1 MASKTKNVKRPE
13 NMQHTL
19 RIFVS
24 YLGRHKF
31 MLLIVSILVTVSA
44 LANLLGTYMI
54 RPVVNNLANGD
65 LHSLA
70 IGVLVAAGI
79 FAIGALAAWGYSQT
93 MVKAAQQVVFD
104 IRRDL
109 FAHMQTLPLRFF
121 DQKRHGDIMSLFTND
136 IDTIA
141 DALNNSFAMA
151 IQSFIQMIGTLVILY
166 ILNWKLSLIVTV
178 CYGIMFWYMK
188 FSGAKSKVFYA
199 KQQQSLGEL
208 DGYIEEM
215 VSGQK
220 VVKVF
225 NHEQASL
232 QEFLE
237 KNEKLRKE
245 GTGAQSYA
253 ATMVPVVV
261 SISYI
266 NYAIVA
272 VLGGILAMR
281 GMADVGSLASY
292 LVFVRQAA
300 LPINQFT
307 QQSNF
312 LLSALAGAERV
323 FDVMNL
329 EPEVDEGDVTLVNV
343 RKENGILKECQE
355 KTGKWAWRSKDGE
368 LTMLRGDV
376 RFENVDFG
384 YTKEHMIL
392 KNISLYAKPGQKIAF
407 VGSTGAGKTTITN
420 LINRFYDVQGGTV
433 VYDGIDV
440 RKIKKDA
447 LRHSLGI
454 VLQDT
459 HLFTGTVADN
469 IRFGKLDATQE
480 EIEKAARIANAHSFI
495 RRLPDGYDTMVTAD
509 GANLSQ
515 GQRQLL
521 AIARAAVADPPVLIL
536 DEATSS
542 VDTRTEELIEKGMDQ
557 LMEGRT
563 VFVIAHRLSTVRNA
577 NAIMVLEQGKIVE
590 RGDHAELLEQRGKY
604 YQLYHGMFELS

>member
-1 MASKTKNVKRPE
+1 MASKTKNVKRLE

-480 EIEKAARIANAHSFI
+480 EIERAARIANAHSFI

-590 RGDHAELLEQRGKY
+590 RGDHAELLEQKGKY

>member
-1 MASKTKNVKRPE
+1 
-13 NMQHTL
+13 MQHTL

-253 ATMVPVVV
+253 ATMVPLVV

-329 EPEVDEGDVTLVNV
+329 EPEVDEGNVTLVNV

-392 KNISLYAKPGQKIAF
+392 KNINLYAKPGQKIAF

-480 EIEKAARIANAHSFI
+480 EIERAARIANAHSFI

>member
-1 MASKTKNVKRPE
+1 MAARAYSGKKPKNLK
-13 NMQHTL
+13 HTL
-19 RIFVS
+19 RVFLS
-24 YLGRHKF
+24 YLGRHKK
-31 MLLIVSILVTVSA
+31 MLAVVAVLVTISA
-44 LANLLGTYMI
+44 GANLFGTYMI
-54 RPVVNNLANGD
+54 RPVVNGLADGD
-65 LHSLA
+65 VHTLLR
-70 IGVLVAAGI
+70 GVLITALI
-79 FAIGALAAWGYSQT
+79 FGCGALAAYGYTQT

-109 FAHMQTLPLRFF
+109 FEHVQTLPLQFF
-121 DQKRHGDIMSLFTND
+121 DSRRHGDIMSLFTND
-136 IDTIA
+136 IDTMA
-141 DALNNSFAMA
+141 DALNNSFAMV
-151 IQSFIQMIGTLVILY
+151 IQSFIQIVGTLTLLY
-166 ILNWKLSLIVTV
+166 ILNWRLSLIVTV
-178 CYGIMFWYMK
+178 CYGIMFWYIK
-188 FSGAKSKVFYA
+188 FSGKRSKGYYT
-199 KQQQSLGEL
+199 KQQNSLGEL
-208 DGYIEEM
+208 NGYIEELIT
-215 VSGQK
+215 GQK

-225 NHEQASL
+225 HHEEESFT
-232 QEFLE
+232 EFCK
-237 KNEKLRKE
+237 KNEELRKA
-245 GTGAQSYA
+245 GTGAQGYA

-261 SISYI
+261 SISYV

-272 VLGGILAMR
+272 VLGGLLALH
-281 GMADVGSLASY
+281 GKADIGSLASY

-323 FDVMNL
+323 FDVMSL
-329 EPEVDEGDVTLVNV
+329 EPEIDEGKVELVNV
-343 RKENGILKECQE
+343 KEENGALAVCEDT
-355 KTGKWAWRSKDGE
+355 TGRWAWKRPDGTMTE
-368 LTMLRGDV
+368 LKGDV

-384 YTKEHMIL
+384 YTADRLIL

-420 LINRFYDVQGGTV
+420 LINRFYDVQGGAV

-440 RKIKKDA
+440 KDIEKDA

-459 HLFTGTVADN
+459 HLFTGTVAEN

-480 EIEKAARIANAHSFI
+480 EIERAAKIANADSFI
-495 RRLPDGYDTMVTAD
+495 RRLPNGYDTMLTSD

-542 VDTRTEELIEKGMDQ
+542 VDTRTEALIEKGMDQ

-577 NAIMVLEQGKIVE
+577 NAIMVLEQGNIVE
-590 RGDHAELLEQRGKY
+590 RGDHDALLAQKGKY